1 MNSSLSRDDSEDE
14 PKGKEDYK
22 LDDFEMVKTIGTG
35 TFARVTLCRD
45 KTTRDYF
52 ALKILAI
59 HDIIRLK
66 QVEHV
71 KNEKN
76 ILKEI
81 NHPFLVELTWKSKDR
96 SFLYMLFPYVCGGEL
111 FFISPKCGQIQQQ
124 RHAFLCFGDC

>member
-1 MNSSLSRDDSEDE
+1 
-14 PKGKEDYK
+14 
-22 LDDFEMVKTIGTG
+22 MVNLFSG

-76 ILKEI
+76 IVK
-81 NHPFLVELTWKSKDR
+81 V
-96 SFLYMLFPYVCGGEL
+96 G
-111 FFISPKCGQIQQQ
+111 
-124 RHAFLCFGDC
+124 